1 MSFTS
6 YMKQKTQR
14 NIENSIY
21 NDKIRQKNTYVQKF
35 QRYILDEF
43 KFSEDAKRRLEKI
56 FKAI

>member
-21 NDKIRQKNTYVQKF
+21 NDKIRQKNRNRSKKSQVDRKLMAF
-35 QRYILDEF
+35 CIAL
-43 KFSEDAKRRLEKI
+43 
-56 FKAI
+56 

>member
-21 NDKIRQKNTYVQKF
+21 NDKIRQKNTYV
-35 QRYILDEF
+35 
-43 KFSEDAKRRLEKI
+43 
-56 FKAI
+56 